1 MVPTRPPRSQLGL
14 LARCQAPALAGAM
27 HLPTP
32 PHAGA
37 STPGRGPDDLIVAC
51 WNVGMPDKLSFTK
64 NLEKAMED
72 VRMAIAD
79 MVSWDVDIIGLNE
92 VHPEFHSLYERTIT
106 SAFANM
112 KFLGLPSGD
121 AFVWRASCRL
131 ASFASGGGG
140 SEIEWSGGA
149 RLRAPVL
156 CVCVCGFRA
165 VGKKGVRVRVWG
177 VINKG

>member
-51 WNVGMPDKLSFTK
+51 WNVGMPEKHSFTK

-72 VRMAIAD
+72 VRIAIAD
-79 MVSWDVDIIGLNE
+79 MVSWDIDIIGLNE

-106 SAFANM
+106 SAFATSLWQPGSPPVAAPT
-112 KFLGLPSGD
+112 KDRTFREGR
-121 AFVWRASCRL
+121 RAATPGSCK
-131 ASFASGGGG
+131 
-140 SEIEWSGGA
+140 
-149 RLRAPVL
+149 P
-156 CVCVCGFRA
+156 
-165 VGKKGVRVRVWG
+165 
-177 VINKG
+177 

>member
-1 MVPTRPPRSQLGL
+1 MPAPR
-14 LARCQAPALAGAM
+14 
-27 HLPTP
+27 P

-37 STPGRGPDDLIVAC
+37 STPGSAGDLIVAC
-51 WNVGMPDKLSFTK
+51 WNVGMPEKHSFTK

-72 VRMAIAD
+72 VRIAIAD

-131 ASFASGGGG
+131 ASFASGGGPKSSGREVPG
-140 SEIEWSGGA
+140 SGHQC
-149 RLRAPVL
+149 
-156 CVCVCGFRA
+156 CVCVCGLSGGWQERRA
-165 VGKKGVRVRVWG
+165 GPGVGDYKQG
-177 VINKG
+177 IA